1 MYIPLPLDK
10 LEAHRRWRLILLF
23 AGSMRRFTDI
33 KYLSKRF
40 LSKPLHHQRSFD
52 LSISILIGLVVIALS
67 ATFAS
72 FGEEGSSFIDR
83 AAFVAILALCALIS
97 ANLLVINSRLN
108 DLVRSTAT
116 ISPISVAYKHLS
128 EVLRTA
134 NSEVFVFTYFTY
146 DKKTESRVVDEKRMK
161 SQRRRELFE
170 EFERCIKD
178 PKISYTRLFQVD
190 ADTREEARKLVAK
203 DKLYDR
209 ESTLLESIKASS
221 NARIKLCSPASELT
235 FVIVDRS
242 NVFLDIEINGD
253 PAEELRPN
261 FSVFIRDAD
270 PELVERLFQISDR
283 ARELA

>member
-1 MYIPLPLDK
+1 
-10 LEAHRRWRLILLF
+10 
-23 AGSMRRFTDI
+23 MRRFTDI

-40 LSKPLHHQRSFD
+40 LSRPLNHQRAFD
-52 LSISILIGLVVIALS
+52 LAITILIGVVVIALS
-67 ATFAS
+67 ATSAS
-72 FGEEGSSFIDR
+72 FGRGGSSLIDR
-83 AAFVAILALCALIS
+83 TAVVIILAICALIS
-97 ANLLVINSRLN
+97 ANLFVINSRLN

-128 EVLRTA
+128 EVLRSA

-146 DKKTESRVVDEKRMK
+146 NKETKSRIVDEKRMK

-170 EFERCIKD
+170 EFERCIKE
-178 PKISYTRLFQVD
+178 PKISYTRVFQVD
-190 ADTREEARKLVAK
+190 ADTREEARNLVSK
-203 DKLYDR
+203 DNLYDR
-209 ESTLLESIKASS
+209 ESNLLESIKASS
-221 NARIKLCSPASELT
+221 NARIRYCSPTSELT